1 MQKQVEFGE
10 AVKLK
15 FPEGVVYA
23 VARDAA
29 GKANPI
35 TLGWS
40 MQVSQRPPMWAMA
53 LRPER
58 YTTECIRQ
66 RKCFTFVMPTVEMG
80 DDAMFFGTKSGR
92 DLDKFA
98 ARNTILLPGASI
110 DSVLV
115 ADAVANFECVL
126 DGELL
131 AGDHIIFTGRVVASH
146 VNTSTCRR
154 LYTIETGRIFG
165 AFAAEKRQV

>member
-1 MQKQVEFGE
+1 MQQKVEFDE
-10 AVKLK
+10 AVKRK

-40 MQVSQRPPMWAMA
+40 MQVSMRPPMWAIA

-66 RKCFTFVMPTVEMG
+66 RKCFTLVMPSVEMAE
-80 DDAMFFGTKSGR
+80 DAMYFGTRSGR
-92 DLDKFA
+92 DVYKFGQRGTRLA
-98 ARNTILLPGASI
+98 AAGEI

-115 ADAVANFECVL
+115 EEAVVNFECVL
-126 DGELL
+126 EGEME
-131 AGDHIIFTGRVVASH
+131 AGDHIIFTGRVVASY
-146 VNTSTCRR
+146 VNSEPKGR
-154 LYTIETGRIFG
+154 LYVVKAGRVFG
-165 AFAAEKRQV
+165 GFKEEERK

>member
-1 MQKQVEFGE
+1 MQQQVDFNE
-10 AVKLK
+10 AVKRK

-23 VARDAA
+23 VARDAS

-40 MQVSQRPPMWAMA
+40 MQISQKPPMWAIA

-58 YTTECIRQ
+58 YSTECIRK

-80 DDAMFFGTKSGR
+80 DDAMFFGTTSGR
-92 DLDKFA
+92 DRDKFA
-98 ARNTILLPGASI
+98 ERKTVLLPATSI

-126 DGELL
+126 EGELV

-146 VNTSTCRR
+146 VNTGTCRR
-154 LYTIETGRIFG
+154 LYTVEAGRIFG
-165 AFAAEKRQV
+165 AFAADKRPS

>member
-1 MQKQVEFGE
+1 MQQQVDFNE
-10 AVKLK
+10 AVKKK

-23 VARDAA
+23 VAKDAA

-40 MQVSQRPPMWAMA
+40 MQVSQKPPMWAIA
-53 LRPER
+53 LRVER
-58 YTTECIRQ
+58 YTTDCIRQ

-80 DDAMFFGTKSGR
+80 HDAMFFGTKSGR

-98 ARNTILLPGASI
+98 ERNTKLVPATSI

-126 DGELL
+126 DGEMV

-146 VNTSTCRR
+146 VNTGACRR
-154 LYTIETGRIFG
+154 LYTVETGRVFG
-165 AFAAEKRQV
+165 AFTAEKR

>member
-1 MQKQVEFGE
+1 MQQQVDFNE
-10 AVKLK
+10 AVKKK
-15 FPEGVVYA
+15 FPEGVVIA

-40 MQVSQRPPMWAMA
+40 MQVSQKPPMWAIA

-58 YTTECIRQ
+58 YTTECIRR

-98 ARNTILLPGASI
+98 ERGTRLIAAASI
-110 DSVLV
+110 DSVLM
-115 ADAVANFECVL
+115 ADAVANFECVVE
-126 DGELL
+126 GEMT

-146 VNTSTCRR
+146 VNTGTCRR
-154 LYTIETGRIFG
+154 LYTVEAGRIFG
-165 AFAAEKRQV
+165 AFAAEKR

>member
-1 MQKQVEFGE
+1 MQQQVDFNE
-10 AVKLK
+10 AVKKK
-15 FPEGVVYA
+15 FPEGVVIA

-40 MQVSQRPPMWAMA
+40 MQVSQKPPMWAIA

-58 YTTECIRQ
+58 YTTECIRR

-98 ARNTILLPGASI
+98 ERGTRLIAAASI
-110 DSVLV
+110 DSVLM
-115 ADAVANFECVL
+115 ADAVANFECVVE
-126 DGELL
+126 GEMT

-146 VNTSTCRR
+146 VNTGTCRR
-154 LYTIETGRIFG
+154 LYTVEAGRIFG
-165 AFAAEKRQV
+165 AFVAEKR